1 MRKLELLA
9 PGGDIESIK
18 AAIVAGA
25 DAVYCGLN
33 SFNARTRAENLS
45 FEDLMGLL
53 RVAHQHECQL
63 FLTLNIIV
71 LEQELPALLKLLNQL
86 VNTSIDGV
94 IVQDLGLFYLLKQ
107 HYPTLDIHASTQVT
121 THNSGQLE
129 FLSKLGASRAN
140 LSREL
145 NLSEIKLMSDKAHS
159 LDMLTEVFV
168 HGSNCIGFSGLCY
181 FSSAHGGNSGNRG
194 RCSQPCRDQYQAT
207 EVGAQY
213 PLNLKD
219 NSAYSDLG
227 ALYDAG
233 ADSLKVEGRIKKS
246 HYVYRVIDTWRQQ
259 ISRLEQNQTMSHD
272 KNPLYTV
279 FNRDFSNGYLHGTV
293 GKNMY
298 IDNPRDNAVQHFTQI
313 ESLKLTSGENT
324 QALPNI
330 KKALYDEKT
339 EIIETVASK
348 IAKLSLDKPV
358 VSLRF
363 IGQENQALRI
373 EVELEP
379 ANQHHA
385 LDSNIRFSVQ
395 SDSVLLPSDKYGLQ
409 QAELSKRF
417 ASIGNL
423 EFNLGTINFDALG
436 EDLFVPFKEITEMKR
451 QVVCW
456 LNNGREHVE
465 PITIK
470 QVRQQL
476 VSLSSKENNHQQST
490 KQTGL
495 SVLIANRR
503 DLALYRQIK
512 QQLADKENSVY
523 YLIPDAIE
531 AEKEKL
537 ALLFTQEPGLIPW
550 FGAVVMEPDYIAAK
564 QLLAQIKPSSIV
576 TNNSGVGMAAS
587 QLGIP
592 WVAGPHLNTTNS
604 ISMHSLQQQGCVGAF
619 VSNEL
624 NNKQI
629 KAIKAPDNFSLH
641 YSIYHPVML
650 MSSRQCLFL
659 QASGCDKAVMD
670 KECLTVCK
678 KSSSLTNV
686 KGVDFVIDKKRREH
700 NVLYGSEHF
709 FNPQILADLGGYFDS
724 VMLDLRS
731 VATKTQLQASQFD
744 TVSLFSDLLT
754 NLQSQKKSA
763 TPSDKSLTRSVEAP
777 ANLQALF
784 CNTTNE
790 QYQKGL

>member
-53 RVAHQHECQL
+53 RVAHQHDCQL

-121 THNSGQLE
+121 THNTGQLE

-194 RCSQPCRDQYQAT
+194 RCSQPCRDQYQTT

-219 NSAYSDLG
+219 NSAYSDLD

-233 ADSLKVEGRIKKS
+233 ADSFKVEGRIKKS

-259 ISRLEQNQTMSHD
+259 ITRLEQKQTMSHD
-272 KNPLYTV
+272 KTPLYTV
-279 FNRDFSNGYLHGTV
+279 FNRDFSNGYLHGAV

-313 ESLKLTSGENT
+313 ESLKPTSGKNT
-324 QALPNI
+324 QASPNV

-339 EIIETVASK
+339 EIIETVTGK
-348 IAKLSLDKPV
+348 IAKLSLDKPIV
-358 VSLRF
+358 RLRF
-363 IGQENQALRI
+363 AGQEDQSLRI

-379 ANQHHA
+379 AVKHHV
-385 LDSNIRFSVQ
+385 LDSNIRFSVH
-395 SDSVLLPSDKYGLQ
+395 SDSLLLPSDKYGLQ
-409 QAELSKRF
+409 QDELSKRF
-417 ASIGNL
+417 ASIGNI
-423 EFNLGTINFDALG
+423 EFSLAPINYDDLG
-436 EDLFVPFKEITEMKR
+436 ESLFVPFKEITEMKR
-451 QVVCW
+451 QIVCW
-456 LNNGREHVE
+456 LNNGREHLE
-465 PITIK
+465 PIELK

-476 VSLSSKENNHQQST
+476 LSLSSKSQNLLVPP

-503 DLALYRQIK
+503 DLVLYRQIK
-512 QQLADKENSVY
+512 QQLADKEINVY
-523 YLIPDAIE
+523 YQVPDAIE
-531 AEKEKL
+531 AEQEKL
-537 ALLFTQEPGLIPW
+537 SLLFTQEPGLIPW
-550 FGAVVMEPDYIAAK
+550 FGAVVMEPDFIAAK
-564 QLLAQIKPSSIV
+564 QLLAEIKPSCIV

-587 QLGIP
+587 KLGID
-592 WVAGPHLNTTNS
+592 WVAGPHLNTSNS
-604 ISMHSLQQQGCVGAF
+604 LSLHSLQQQGCVGAF

-624 NNKQI
+624 DKKQI
-629 KAIKAPDNFSLH
+629 KAIKAPVNFTLH
-641 YSIYHPVML
+641 YSIFHPVML

-659 QASGCDKAVMD
+659 QSSGCDKAVMD

-678 KSSSLTNV
+678 KSSTLTNV
-686 KGVDFVIDKKRREH
+686 KGIDFVIDKKRREH
-700 NVLYGSEHF
+700 NVLYGSQHF
-709 FNPQILADLGGYFDS
+709 FNPQIVTELSGYFDY
-724 VMLDLRS
+724 VMLDLRAI
-731 VATKTQLQASQFD
+731 ATNSQLQQSQFD
-744 TVSLFSDLLT
+744 TVIEINKLLS
-754 NLQSQKKSA
+754 NQS
-763 TPSDKSLTRSVEAP
+763 TPELTHLISH
-777 ANLQALF
+777 
-784 CNTTNE
+784 TTNV
-790 QYQKGL
+790 QYLKGL